1 MLNISTNSV
10 KSRFEGHDLKAYRS
24 VMTRSRAHVLRNLIW
39 GLLAAFFA
47 SMFLPWTQN
56 VRSEGKV
63 TTLTPEQ
70 RPQTVHALIDGR
82 IQRWFVQEGDQ
93 VSLGDTLAVIAEIN
107 NAYLDPLLI
116 SRTEQQLQA
125 KEQTVQAY
133 MSKVTAL
140 DQRIDALIQTRR
152 LKMQQAQNKIEQGHL
167 KVTGDSIEL
176 VAAQT
181 NLAIAQRQFD
191 RTERLYN
198 DGLKSLTDLEAK
210 QLSLQKSQADAISR
224 ESVLLASQNELIN
237 AEVELTSISAQ
248 YVDDIAKAESEKF
261 SALSALY
268 EAEATV
274 TKIQNDFTNYQIRE
288 GMYIIR
294 APQSGFITEVIR
306 TGIGEA
312 VKGGEPILTIAPNDV
327 DLAVEMYVEP
337 VDLPLM
343 DVGREVQIQF
353 DGWPAV
359 VFSGWPNTSYGTYS
373 GRVYAID
380 RVINKNG
387 KFRLLVAPDVA
398 REPWPSAL
406 RVGGGASSMIL
417 LDDVAVGYELWRQI
431 NGFPPNFYTPT
442 EPKP

>member
-39 GLLAAFFA
+39 GLLAAFLA

-93 VSLGDTLAVIAEIN
+93 VSIGDTLAVIAEIN

-116 SRTEQQLQA
+116 NRTEQQLQA

-343 DVGREVQIQF
+343 DIGREVQIQF

-387 KFRLLVAPDVA
+387 KFRLLVAPDAA

>member
-1 MLNISTNSV
+1 MLNISQNSV
-10 KSRFEGHDLKAYRS
+10 KSRFQGHDLKAYRS
-24 VMTRSRAHVLRNLIW
+24 VMTRSRAHVVRNLIW
-39 GLLAAFFA
+39 GLLALLLAF
-47 SMFLPWTQN
+47 MFLPWTQN
-56 VRSEGKV
+56 VRSEGQV

-82 IQRWFVQEGDQ
+82 ITRWLVQEGDQ
-93 VSLGDTLAVIAEIN
+93 VIVGDTLAVIAEIN

-116 SRTEQQLQA
+116 NRTEQQLQA

-181 NLAIAQRQFD
+181 NLAIAERQLK
-191 RTERLYN
+191 RIEQLYN

-210 QLSLQKSQADAISR
+210 QLSLQKSQADAVSK
-224 ESVLLASQNELIN
+224 ESKLLASQNELIN

-288 GMYIIR
+288 GMYVIR

-312 VKGGEPILTIAPNDV
+312 VKGGEPIVTIAPNDV
-327 DLAVEMYVEP
+327 DLAVEMYVDP

-343 DVGREVQIQF
+343 DIGREVQIQF

-359 VFSGWPNTSYGTYS
+359 VFSGWPNTSFGTYS

-387 KFRLLVAPDVA
+387 KFRLLVAPDQE

-431 NGFPPNFYTPT
+431 NGFPPNFYTPN
-442 EPKP
+442 EAKQ

>member
-10 KSRFEGHDLKAYRS
+10 KSRFEGYELKAYRS

-47 SMFLPWTQN
+47 TMFLPWTQN

-93 VSLGDTLAVIAEIN
+93 VSVGDTLAIIAEIN

-210 QLSLQKSQADAISR
+210 QLSLQKSQADAVSK
-224 ESVLLASQNELIN
+224 ESKLLASQNELIN

-288 GMYIIR
+288 GMYVIQ
-294 APQSGFITEVIR
+294 APQSGFITEVMR

-327 DLAVEMYVEP
+327 DLAVEMYVDP

-343 DVGREVQIQF
+343 DIGREVQIQF

-359 VFSGWPNTSYGTYS
+359 VFSGWPNTSVGTYS

-387 KFRLLVAPDVA
+387 KFRLLVAPDEA

-406 RVGGGASSMIL
+406 RVGGGAASMIL
-417 LDDVAVGYELWRQI
+417 LDDVVIGYELWRQI
-431 NGFPPNFYTPT
+431 NGFPPNFYTPN

>member
-1 MLNISTNSV
+1 MLNISQNSV
-10 KSRFEGHDLKAYRS
+10 KSRFSGHDLKSYRS
-24 VMTRSRAHVLRNLIW
+24 VMARSKAHVLRNLIW
-39 GLLAAFFA
+39 GLLAVLVAA
-47 SMFLPWTQN
+47 MLLPWTQN
-56 VRSEGKV
+56 VRSEGHV

-93 VSLGDTLAVIAEIN
+93 VALGDTLAVIAEIN

-152 LKMQQAQNKIEQGHL
+152 LKLQQAQNKIEQGRL
-167 KVTGDSIEL
+167 KVTGDSIEW

-181 NLAIAQRQFD
+181 NLAIAQRQLD
-191 RTERLYN
+191 RTESLYKE
-198 DGLKSLTDLEAK
+198 GLKSLTDLEAK
-210 QLSLQKSQADAISR
+210 QLSLQKSQAEAVSK
-224 ESVLLASQNELIN
+224 ESVLLASRNELIN

-312 VKGGEPILTIAPNDV
+312 VKGGEPIVTIAPNDI

-359 VFSGWPNTSYGTYS
+359 VFSGWPNTSMGTYS

-380 RVINKNG
+380 RVIHKNG
-387 KFRLLVAPDVA
+387 KFRLLVAPDEN
-398 REPWPSAL
+398 REPWPEAL

-417 LDDVAVGYELWRQI
+417 LNDVAVGYELWRQI
-431 NGFPPNFYTPT
+431 NGFPPNFYVPNET
-442 EPKP
+442 KP

>member
-39 GLLAAFFA
+39 GLLAAFLA

-93 VSLGDTLAVIAEIN
+93 VSIGDTLAVIAEIN

-116 SRTEQQLQA
+116 NRTEQQLQA

-152 LKMQQAQNKIEQGHL
+152 LKMQQAQNKIEQGRL

-387 KFRLLVAPDVA
+387 KFRLLVAPDAA

>member
-1 MLNISTNSV
+1 MLNISHNSV
-10 KSRFEGHDLKAYRS
+10 KSRFEDQDLHAYQR

-39 GLLAAFFA
+39 GMLAALLAI
-47 SMFLPWTQN
+47 MFLPWTQN
-56 VRSEGKV
+56 VRSEGQV

-82 IQRWFVQEGDQ
+82 ITRWHVQEGEQ
-93 VSLGDTLAVIAEIN
+93 VHVGDTLAVIAEIN

-116 SRTEQQLQA
+116 NRTEQQLLA

-152 LKMQQAQNKIEQGHL
+152 LKMQQALNKIEQGRL

-181 NLAIAQRQFD
+181 NLAIAERQLK
-191 RTERLYN
+191 RIEQLYN

-224 ESVLLASQNELIN
+224 ESTLLASKNELIN
-237 AEVELTSISAQ
+237 AEMELTSISAQ

-261 SALSALY
+261 SALSTLY

-274 TKIQNDFTNYQIRE
+274 TKIQNDLTNYQIRE
-288 GMYIIR
+288 GMYVIR

-312 VKGGEPILTIAPNDV
+312 VKSGEPIVTIAPNDV

-343 DVGREVQIQF
+343 DIGREVQIQF

-359 VFSGWPNTSYGTYS
+359 VFSGWPNTSFGTYS

-380 RVINKNG
+380 RVIHKNG
-387 KFRLLVAPDVA
+387 KFRLLVAPDEA

-431 NGFPPNFYTPT
+431 NGFPPNFYTPN
-442 EPKP
+442 EAKP

>member
-10 KSRFEGHDLKAYRS
+10 KSRFEGRDLKAYRS
-24 VMTRSRAHVLRNLIW
+24 VMTRSRAHVMRNLIW

-93 VSLGDTLAVIAEIN
+93 VSIGDTLAVIAEIN

-152 LKMQQAQNKIEQGHL
+152 LKMQQAQNKIEQGRL

-343 DVGREVQIQF
+343 DIGREVQIQF

-387 KFRLLVAPDVA
+387 KFRLLVAPDAA

>member
-1 MLNISTNSV
+1 MLNISNNSV
-10 KSRFEGHDLKAYRS
+10 KHRFQGHALTSYRM
-24 VMTRSRAHVLRNLIW
+24 VMSRSRTHVFRNLLW
-39 GLLAAFFA
+39 GGLAVCIAC
-47 SMFLPWTQN
+47 MFLPWTQN
-56 VRSEGKV
+56 VRSLGQV

-82 IQRWFVQEGDQ
+82 IQRWNVQEGDE
-93 VSLGDTLAVIAEIN
+93 VSVGDTLAIIAEIN

-125 KEQTVQAY
+125 NEQTVEAY
-133 MSKVTAL
+133 MSKVTSL

-152 LKMQQAQNKIEQGHL
+152 LKLEQAENSIQQSRL

-181 NLAIAQRQFD
+181 QLTIAERQLK
-191 RTERLYN
+191 RTQSLYD
-198 DGLKSLTDLEAK
+198 DGLKSLTDLESK
-210 QLSLQKSQADAISR
+210 QLNLQKAQADVISK
-224 ESVLLASQNELIN
+224 ESVMLASQNSLIN

-248 YVDDIAKAESEKF
+248 YLDDIAKAESEKF

-288 GMYIIR
+288 GMYVIR
-294 APQSGFITEVIR
+294 APQSGFVTEVIR

-312 VKGGEPILTIAPNDV
+312 VKGGEPILTIAPTDV
-327 DLAVEMYVEP
+327 DLAVEIYVEP

-343 DVGREVQIQF
+343 AVGREVQIQF

-359 VFSGWPNTSYGTYS
+359 VFSGWPNTSVGTYT
-373 GRVYAID
+373 GRIYAID
-380 RVINKNG
+380 RVINSKG
-387 KFRLLVAPDVA
+387 KFRLLVAPDPD
-398 REPWPSAL
+398 REPWPEAL
-406 RVGGGASSMIL
+406 RVGGGASSMVL
-417 LDDVAVGYELWRQI
+417 LEDVAVGYELWRQV
-431 NGFPPNFYTPT
+431 NGFPPNFYDST
-442 EPKP
+442 ESHP

>member
-1 MLNISTNSV
+1 MLNISHNSV
-10 KSRFEGHDLKAYRS
+10 KSRFEGQHLRAYQR
-24 VMTRSRAHVLRNLIW
+24 VMTRSRAHVVRNLIW
-39 GLLAAFFA
+39 GMLAALLAI
-47 SMFLPWTQN
+47 MFLPWTQN
-56 VRSEGKV
+56 VRSEGQV

-82 IQRWFVQEGDQ
+82 ITHWLVQEGDQ

-116 SRTEQQLQA
+116 NRTEQQLHA

-140 DQRIDALIQTRR
+140 DQRIDALLQTRL
-152 LKMQQAQNKIEQGHL
+152 LKMQQAQNKIEQGRL

-181 NLAIAQRQFD
+181 NLTIAQRQFD
-191 RTERLYN
+191 RTENLYK
-198 DGLKSLTDLEAK
+198 DGLKSLTDLESK

-224 ESVLLASQNELIN
+224 ESMLLASRNEYLN
-237 AEVELTSISAQ
+237 ANVELTSISAQ

-288 GMYIIR
+288 GMYVIR

-312 VKGGEPILTIAPNDV
+312 VKSGEPIVTIAPNDV

-343 DVGREVQIQF
+343 DIGREVQIQF

-359 VFSGWPNTSYGTYS
+359 VFSGWPNTSFGTYS

-387 KFRLLVAPDVA
+387 KFRLLVAPDEA
-398 REPWPSAL
+398 REPWPEAL

-417 LDDVAVGYELWRQI
+417 LDDVAIGYELWRQI
-431 NGFPPNFYTPT
+431 NGFPPNFYTPI
-442 EPKP
+442 EAKP

>member
-1 MLNISTNSV
+1 MLNISQNSV
-10 KSRFEGHDLKAYRS
+10 KSRFSGHDLKSYRS
-24 VMTRSRAHVLRNLIW
+24 VMARSKAHVLRNLIW
-39 GLLAAFFA
+39 GLLAVLVAA
-47 SMFLPWTQN
+47 MLLPWTQN
-56 VRSEGKV
+56 VRSEGHV

-93 VSLGDTLAVIAEIN
+93 VALGDTLAVIAEIN

-152 LKMQQAQNKIEQGHL
+152 LKLQQAQNKIEQGRL
-167 KVTGDSIEL
+167 KVTGDSIEW

-181 NLAIAQRQFD
+181 NLAIAQRQLD
-191 RTERLYN
+191 RTESLYKE
-198 DGLKSLTDLEAK
+198 GLKSLTDLEAK
-210 QLSLQKSQADAISR
+210 QLSLQKSQAEAVSK
-224 ESVLLASQNELIN
+224 ESVLLASRNELIN

-312 VKGGEPILTIAPNDV
+312 VKGGEPIVTIAPNDI

-359 VFSGWPNTSYGTYS
+359 VFSGWPNTSVGTYS

-380 RVINKNG
+380 RVIHKNG
-387 KFRLLVAPDVA
+387 KFRLLVAPDEN
-398 REPWPSAL
+398 REPWPEAL

-417 LDDVAVGYELWRQI
+417 LNDVAVGYELWRQI
-431 NGFPPNFYTPT
+431 NGFPPNFYVPNET
-442 EPKP
+442 KP

>member
-39 GLLAAFFA
+39 GLLAAFLA

-93 VSLGDTLAVIAEIN
+93 VSIGDTLAVIAEIN

-116 SRTEQQLQA
+116 NRTEQQLQA

-152 LKMQQAQNKIEQGHL
+152 LKMQQAQNKIEQGRL

-210 QLSLQKSQADAISR
+210 QLSLQKCQADAISR

-387 KFRLLVAPDVA
+387 KFRLLVAPDAA

>member
-1 MLNISTNSV
+1 MLNISQNSV
-10 KSRFEGHDLKAYRS
+10 KSRFSGHDLKSYRS
-24 VMTRSRAHVLRNLIW
+24 VMARSKAHVLRNLIW
-39 GLLAAFFA
+39 GLLAVLVAA
-47 SMFLPWTQN
+47 MLLPWTQN
-56 VRSEGKV
+56 VRSEGHV

-93 VSLGDTLAVIAEIN
+93 VALGDTLAVIAEIN

-152 LKMQQAQNKIEQGHL
+152 LKLQQAQNKIEQGRL
-167 KVTGDSIEL
+167 KVTGDSIEW

-181 NLAIAQRQFD
+181 NLAIAQRQLD
-191 RTERLYN
+191 RTESLYKE
-198 DGLKSLTDLEAK
+198 GLKSLTDLEAK
-210 QLSLQKSQADAISR
+210 QLSLQKSQAEAVSK
-224 ESVLLASQNELIN
+224 ESVLLASRNELIN

-312 VKGGEPILTIAPNDV
+312 VKGGEPIVTIAPNDI

-359 VFSGWPNTSYGTYS
+359 VFSGWPNTSVGTYS

-380 RVINKNG
+380 RVIHKNG
-387 KFRLLVAPDVA
+387 KFRLLVAPDEN
-398 REPWPSAL
+398 REPWPEAL

-431 NGFPPNFYTPT
+431 NGFPPNFYVPNET
-442 EPKP
+442 KP